1 MRILLAQRRASE
13 KDRDRGLQSWMI
25 RPVPY
30 VDLPGIVYA
39 LDRRIRA
46 RHGEFANFVIAP
58 ESEEPRSSLAAL
70 LSALWPFTPNAY
82 TWICEDRWHLL
93 GVAQGQPRPGAEAW
107 DLVYL
112 GAMTAPG
119 GQPATVAQNDILME
133 LVQYALNAALM
144 RGVHRFFARIEDERP
159 EVEIFGKLG
168 FQRYAR
174 ELTYWL
180 PSARHGLDQLDHLA
194 HAQPVERVSILTSA
208 AVGATAAP
216 PERAPHPPHARTHP
230 DEQPEGRAGTGA
242 SPSIDG
248 SGNAHSGGVLTG
260 APDLSLRHWHHHDA
274 WGLLRLYDA
283 CTPRRVQM
291 AESLTND
298 EFMHTRAG
306 GLRTWRFPLLEPA
319 SVAFVNDRGVRLG
332 GWIRLRYGR
341 GSQPHQI
348 WSMAHPDEPEMA
360 LALVRFGLQM
370 LAREAPRDI
379 VAQVREYEGVSIDAL
394 RKAGFEQCATHALLV
409 RHLAMRALR
418 NREVPAL
425 EPRVVYG
432 GVKGLG
438 TAQTPYSKGEK
449 TYYAAGYH

>member
-1 MRILLAQRRASE
+1 
-13 KDRDRGLQSWMI
+13 MI

-39 LDRRIRA
+39 LDRRVRA
-46 RHGEFANFVIAP
+46 RNGEFANFVIAP
-58 ESEEPRSSLAAL
+58 ELEEPRSSIAAL
-70 LSALWPFTPNAY
+70 LSALWPFTPNAN

-93 GVAQGQPRPGAEAW
+93 GVAQGQPRPGSEAW

-119 GQPATVAQNDILME
+119 GQPATIAAQNDVLME
-133 LVQYALNAALM
+133 LAQYSLNAALM
-144 RGVHRFFARIEDERP
+144 RGVHRFFARVEDDRH

-180 PSARHGLDQLDHLA
+180 PSAQHGLEQLERAA
-194 HAQPVERVSILTSA
+194 HAQPVERVSLLS
-208 AVGATAAP
+208 GATVGTTATP
-216 PERAPHPPHARTHP
+216 PDAVPRAPEAWRRP
-230 DEQPEGRAGTGA
+230 DGQPT
-242 SPSIDG
+242 
-248 SGNAHSGGVLTG
+248 GNAGRDESERGGNSHLGGVSTG
-260 APDLSLRHWHHHDA
+260 APDLSLRPWHHHDA

-283 CTPRRVQM
+283 CTPRRVQV

-298 EFMHTRAG
+298 EFIHTRAG
-306 GLRTWRFPLLEPA
+306 GGRTWRFPLIEPA
-319 SVAFVNDRGVRLG
+319 SLAFVNDRGVRLG

-341 GSQPHQI
+341 GSQPHQL
-348 WSMAHPDEPEMA
+348 WSMAHPDEPGMA

-370 LAREAPRDI
+370 LAREAPRDVI
-379 VAQVREYEGVSIDAL
+379 SQVREYEGPGIDAL
-394 RKAGFEQCATHALLV
+394 RRAGFEHCATHALLV

-438 TAQTPYSKGEK
+438 TAHTPYSKGEK
-449 TYYAAGYH
+449 THYATSDH

>member
-1 MRILLAQRRASE
+1 
-13 KDRDRGLQSWMI
+13 MI

-70 LSALWPFTPNAY
+70 LSALWPFTPNAH

-93 GVAQGQPRPGAEAW
+93 GVAQGQPRPGSEAW

-112 GAMTAPG
+112 GALTAPG
-119 GQPATVAQNDILME
+119 GQPATVAQNDVLME

-144 RGVHRFFARIEDERP
+144 RGVHRFFARVEDERP

-180 PSARHGLDQLDHLA
+180 PSAQHGLEQLERTA
-194 HAQPVERVSILTSA
+194 HAQPVERVSMLS
-208 AVGATAAP
+208 GATVGTATTS
-216 PERAPHPPHARTHP
+216 PEARKRP
-230 DEQPEGRAGTGA
+230 DEQPA
-242 SPSIDG
+242 SNVGSDESER
-248 SGNAHSGGVLTG
+248 SGNTHLGSALMG
-260 APDLSLRHWHHHDA
+260 APDLSMRRWHHHDA

-298 EFMHTRAG
+298 EFIQTRAG
-306 GLRTWRFPLLEPA
+306 GGRTWRIPLIEPV
-319 SVAFVNDRGVRLG
+319 SLAFVNDRGVRLG

-341 GSQPHQI
+341 GSQPHQL

-370 LAREAPRDI
+370 LAREAPRGI
-379 VAQVREYEGVSIDAL
+379 VAQVREYEGPSIDAL
-394 RKAGFEQCATHALLV
+394 RKAGFEHCATHALLV

-425 EPRVVYG
+425 EQRVVYG

-449 TYYAAGYH
+449 THYATGDH

>member
-1 MRILLAQRRASE
+1 MLAILLAQRCAGE
-13 KDRDRGLQSWMI
+13 KDRAGGLQSWMI

-46 RHGEFANFVIAP
+46 RNGEFANFVIAP

-70 LSALWPFTPNAY
+70 LSALWPFTPNAH

-93 GVAQGQPRPGAEAW
+93 GVAQGQPRPGSEAW

-112 GAMTAPG
+112 AAMTAPG
-119 GQPATVAQNDILME
+119 GQPPTVAQNDVLME

-144 RGVHRFFARIEDERP
+144 RGVHRFFARVEDERP

-180 PSARHGLDQLDHLA
+180 PSAQQGLEQLERAA
-194 HAQPVERVSILTSA
+194 HAQPIERAGILSTATVGTS
-208 AVGATAAP
+208 TMP
-216 PERAPHPPHARTHP
+216 PEARMP
-230 DEQPEGRAGTGA
+230 ADEQPAGNDWRDGHDGIGGNGHLGGA
-242 SPSIDG
+242 
-248 SGNAHSGGVLTG
+248 LTG
-260 APDLSLRHWHHHDA
+260 AADVSLRRWHQHDA

-298 EFMHTRAG
+298 ELIHTRAG
-306 GLRTWRFPLLEPA
+306 GGRTWRLPLIEPA
-319 SVAFVNDRGVRLG
+319 SLAFVNDRGVRLG

-360 LALVRFGLQM
+360 TALVRFGLQT
-370 LAREAPRDI
+370 LAREAPRGVI
-379 VAQVREYEGVSIDAL
+379 AQVREYEGATIDAL
-394 RKAGFEQCATHALLV
+394 RRAGFEHCATHALLV
-409 RHLAMRALR
+409 RHLLMRALR

-425 EPRVVYG
+425 EHRVVYG

-449 TYYAAGYH
+449 THYATSDH

>member
-1 MRILLAQRRASE
+1 
-13 KDRDRGLQSWMI
+13 MI

-70 LSALWPFTPNAY
+70 LSALWPFTPNAH

-93 GVAQGQPRPGAEAW
+93 GVAQGQPRPGSEAW

-112 GAMTAPG
+112 GALTAPG
-119 GQPATVAQNDILME
+119 GQPATVAENDVFME

-144 RGVHRFFARIEDERP
+144 RGVHRFFARVEDERP

-180 PSARHGLDQLDHLA
+180 PSAQHGLDQLDLAA
-194 HAQPVERVSILTSA
+194 HAQPAERVGILSGA
-208 AVGATAAP
+208 AVGTTTTTPESAP
-216 PERAPHPPHARTHP
+216 RVPDARMHPHP
-230 DEQPEGRAGTGA
+230 DEQPDGHAGSDESLG
-242 SPSIDG
+242 G
-248 SGNAHSGGVLTG
+248 SGNIQRSGSLAG
-260 APDLSLRHWHHHDA
+260 APDLSLRRWQLHDA

-306 GLRTWRFPLLEPA
+306 GVRTWRIPLIEPA

-341 GSQPHQI
+341 GSQPHQL

-360 LALVRFGLQM
+360 AALVRFGLQL
-370 LAREAPRDI
+370 LAREAPRGI
-379 VAQVREYEGVSIDAL
+379 VAQVREYESASIDAL
-394 RKAGFEQCATHALLV
+394 RKAGFEHCATHALLV
-409 RHLAMRALR
+409 RHLALRALR

-425 EPRVVYG
+425 ESRVVYS

-449 TYYAAGYH
+449 THYATGDH

>member
-1 MRILLAQRRASE
+1 MLAILLAQCRAGQ
-13 KDRDRGLQSWMI
+13 KDRVRGLQSWMI

-58 ESEEPRSSLAAL
+58 ELEEPRSSLAAL
-70 LSALWPFTPNAY
+70 LSALWPFTPNAH

-93 GVAQGQPRPGAEAW
+93 GVAQGQPRPGSEAW

-119 GQPATVAQNDILME
+119 GQPPTVAQNDVLME
-133 LVQYALNAALM
+133 LAQYALNAALM
-144 RGVHRFFARIEDERP
+144 RGVHRFFARVEDDRP

-180 PSARHGLDQLDHLA
+180 PSAQHGLEQLERTA
-194 HAQPVERVSILTSA
+194 HAQPVERVSLLS
-208 AVGATAAP
+208 GATVGTTTPAPGAP
-216 PERAPHPPHARTHP
+216 PRAPEARMRPDGQSSGSAGSDESEWSGHPHR
-230 DEQPEGRAGTGA
+230 GAGSA
-242 SPSIDG
+242 
-248 SGNAHSGGVLTG
+248 G
-260 APDLSLRHWHHHDA
+260 APDPSLRPWHHHDA

-283 CTPRRVQM
+283 CTPRRVQV

-306 GLRTWRFPLLEPA
+306 GGRTWRFPLIEPT

-341 GSQPHQI
+341 GSQPHQL
-348 WSMAHPDEPEMA
+348 WTMAHPDEPGMA
-360 LALVRFGLQM
+360 LALVRFGLQL
-370 LAREAPRDI
+370 LAREAPRG
-379 VAQVREYEGVSIDAL
+379 VVSQVREYEGPSIDAL
-394 RKAGFEQCATHALLV
+394 RRAGFEHCATHALLV
-409 RHLAMRALR
+409 RHLAMRALL

-425 EPRVVYG
+425 EPRVVYS

-449 TYYAAGYH
+449 THYATRDH